1 MVAGAREQN
10 RFRANRARFQES
22 IMEFETLL
30 GMAMLGRAVVEILAL
45 GFGLGLLAFG
55 LRRLA
60 EVPQLLAADFERTVR
75 LGQMLL
81 TVRWQERRSTIA
93 LCNDAL

>member
-1 MVAGAREQN
+1 MQV
-10 RFRANRARFQES
+10 
-22 IMEFETLL
+22 ETLL
-30 GMAMLGRAVVEILAL
+30 GMARLGRAVVEILAL

-60 EVPQLLAADFERTVR
+60 ELRQPFVAEFARTVR

-81 TVRWQERRSTIA
+81 TGRWQELRSRIA
-93 LCNDAL
+93 FVQ

>member
-10 RFRANRARFQES
+10 RFRANDARFQES
-22 IMEFETLL
+22 IMQLETLL

-60 EVPQLLAADFERTVR
+60 ELRQPLAAEFARTVR

-81 TVRWQERRSTIA
+81 TGRWQERRSKIA
-93 LCNDAL
+93 FVQ